1 MNLDMDILRLAF
13 EITQAVITAILW
25 LYVRNVNRHRATT
38 EHIDGL
44 EEKVDRRLTQH
55 DTRIT
60 KVEERLGYVPTA
72 TELTGIRDAIASL
85 ANQVAELRGS
95 LGAVT
100 RTTERMNRYLM
111 ERDR

>member
-1 MNLDMDILRLAF
+1 MNLHWDVDALRLAF
-13 EITQAVITAILW
+13 ELAQAVVTVALW
-25 LYVRNVNRHRATT
+25 LYVRGVNRHHATIK
-38 EHIDGL
+38 HINGL
-44 EEKVDRRLTQH
+44 DKRLTAH

-60 KVEERLGYVPTA
+60 KVEERLRYVPTA
-72 TELTGIRDAIASL
+72 TELTGVRDAIASL